1 MRYYLVDDN
10 IAVIKI
16 LQNIIRVR
24 KLGDVAGYSTDPE
37 AAEKE
42 ILESRPDVVL
52 VDLLMSGIDGVTLV
66 DRVKKRMPSISFVMI
81 SKVSDKKMVQSA
93 YEAGVE
99 FFIHKPVNVI
109 EVERV
114 LTGLEEKIRMKNI
127 MNSIKDLFPGE
138 SQQAAAGIASGQR
151 EKEPAGGNVDS
162 NRVSVFLGMLGM
174 LGEKGAQDI
183 QCMAQCMIR
192 SGRSFDR
199 TVLEEAAALEGD
211 STRNVEQRARRAIK
225 KGLTNT
231 ANAALD
237 DYAGDLVDVYAGYVF
252 DFKSLKEEM
261 DTLRGKEGAAGG
273 RVTLSRFMDGLIAY
287 YHNVSE

>member
-1 MRYYLVDDN
+1 MNYYIIDDN
-10 IAVIKI
+10 IAVIKV
-16 LQNIIRVR
+16 LENIIRVR
-24 KLGDVAGYSTDPE
+24 SLGKVVGYTTDPE
-37 AAEKE
+37 EAEKE
-42 ILESRPDVVL
+42 ILRLHPPVVL

-66 DRVKKRMPSISFVMI
+66 DRVKRQMPDISFVMI

-114 LTGLEEKIRMKNI
+114 LTGLEEKIRMKSI
-127 MNSIKDLFPGE
+127 MSSIKDLFPGE
-138 SQQAAAGIASGQR
+138 SQQVTANLASAQQ
-151 EKEPAGGNVDS
+151 EKEAADGTVDS
-162 NRVSVFLGMLGM
+162 NRISVFLGMLGM

-192 SGRSFDR
+192 SGWPFDR
-199 TVLEEAAALEGD
+199 AVLEEAASIEGD

-261 DTLRGKEGAAGG
+261 DTIRGKEGAAGG
-273 RVTLSRFMDGLIAY
+273 RVTLSRFMDGLVAY
-287 YHNVSE
+287 YHNVNE

>member
-24 KLGDVAGYSTDPE
+24 ELGEVAGYSTDPE
-37 AAEKE
+37 AAQKE
-42 ILESRPDVVL
+42 ILTVRPDVVL

-66 DRVKKRMPSISFVMI
+66 ADIKKALPEIRFVMI

-114 LTGLEEKIRMKNI
+114 LTGLEERIRMRELVS
-127 MNSIKDLFPGE
+127 SIRELFPGE
-138 SQQAAAGIASGQR
+138 APRPAVSRQAPQDDNQI
-151 EKEPAGGNVDS
+151 N
-162 NRVSVFLGMLGM
+162 VFLGMLGM
-174 LGEKGAQDI
+174 LGEKGTRDI
-183 QCMAQCMIR
+183 QRMAQYMLKH
-192 SGRSFDR
+192 GVPYDR
-199 TVLEEAAALEGD
+199 RVLETVAEETGD
-211 STRNVEQRARRAIK
+211 TTKNIEQRARRAIK
-225 KGLTNT
+225 KGLTNA

-237 DYAGDLVDVYAGYVF
+237 DYTGDLVDGYASYVF
-252 DFKSLKEEM
+252 DYKSLKEEM
-261 DTLRGKEGAAGG
+261 DAVRGAASPGG

-287 YHNVSE
+287 YHSVDT